1 MSLIA
6 RGDLAS
12 IPLYAPQPL
21 DGVTLDLRDNVSLWG
36 PAPSAVAVVRD
47 SSATQLAEYPSVS
60 AADLTATIADQL
72 GVARDQVIA
81 GCGSDDLI
89 DAWLRACGSPGATVA
104 HADPTFSMLATFARL
119 NSLRPVGVALTR
131 DGAMDVDALLA
142 TRAPLIYVCS
152 PNNPT
157 GTVTPRTELLRLF
170 DRAPGVVLLDE
181 AYGEFSDAHDL
192 RREAAARE
200 NVLVTRTFSKAWGL
214 AGLRVGY
221 ATGGRALVAAVAKA
235 RGPYKVNALAERAA
249 VAALT
254 NDAAW
259 LAQVTTESRAAR
271 DRFVAGLEGRAG
283 VRPWRSEGN
292 FAFLQTAE
300 PAVAVAAQFQARGI
314 GVRAFS
320 GLAGV
325 GEAVRIGSAPWT
337 LLARAADAAAG
348 IWP

>member
-1 MSLIA
+1 MTPVA

-36 PAPSAVAVVRD
+36 PAPSAVAVVREA
-47 SSATQLAEYPSVS
+47 SGTQLAEYPSVS

-72 GVARDQVIA
+72 GVGREHVVA

-89 DAWLRACGSPGATVA
+89 DAWLRASGGPGATVA

-131 DGAMDVDALLA
+131 DGAMDVDALLG

-157 GTVTPRTELLRLF
+157 GTVTPRGELLRLF

-221 ATGGRALVAAVAKA
+221 AVGGRALVAAVAKA

-254 NDAAW
+254 RDATW
-259 LAQVTTESRAAR
+259 LSRVTRESRAAR
-271 DRFVAGLEGRAG
+271 DRLVAGLQGREG
-283 VRPWRSEGN
+283 VRPWPSEGN
-292 FAFLQTAE
+292 FAFVQTTD
-300 PAVAVAAQFQARGI
+300 PAAAVAAQFQARGI

-320 GLAGV
+320 GLAGI
-325 GEAVRIGSAPWT
+325 GEAVRIGSAPWE
-337 LLARAADAAAG
+337 LLSRVADAAAEV
-348 IWP
+348 WP